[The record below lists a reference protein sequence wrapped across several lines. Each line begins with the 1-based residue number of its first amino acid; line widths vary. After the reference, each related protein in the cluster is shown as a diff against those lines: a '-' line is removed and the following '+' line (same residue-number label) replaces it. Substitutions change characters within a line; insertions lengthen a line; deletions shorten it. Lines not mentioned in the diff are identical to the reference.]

1 MLHLFNCILIS
12 KRMLYSKVLSE
23 GKDMHKGK
31 ITNSRRESLSKRV
44 AKHSR
49 GVKEGKAGKERGKL
63 CLGLSLTFCRHNLK
77 YWSQNIVCWEKTV
90 MNPNLLHCNW
100 LYWYK
105 LNLEDFIDQYLE
117 GDSSQKILN
126 YFKEMQWNRTAEV
139 WQREGK

>member
-1 MLHLFNCILIS
+1 
-12 KRMLYSKVLSE
+12 
-23 GKDMHKGK
+23 
-31 ITNSRRESLSKRV
+31 
-44 AKHSR
+44 
-49 GVKEGKAGKERGKL
+49 
-63 CLGLSLTFCRHNLK
+63 
-77 YWSQNIVCWEKTV
+77 